1 MDNFYKCSSE
11 RCKFK
16 WGEISY
22 SSGWPKI
29 SDYLSCWR
37 ASGESG
43 NFIQCQ
49 EENWSNC
56 FERNCQYLQ
65 KLKIT
70 DSLAILIWLIN
81 SSKAAFKLFWQQS
94 TVNIYIFHIA
104 NQNIH
109 MHTRI
114 YNWNNFTIRYLT
126 FYILV
131 DRIFLYSVLFYSFL
145 SHPFHASPL
154 YFNPIH
160 STVVTSH
167 SIDFMTLTG
176 CIPQFENHPIKKSP
190 HLLRIVQRCLLKH
203 HLQ

>member
-131 DRIFLYSVLFYSFL
+131 DRIFLYSVLFCSILFYPTHSMPL
-145 SHPFHASPL
+145 RSISIQSIPLWSPAIQL
-154 YFNPIH
+154 ISWH
-160 STVVTSH
+160 
-167 SIDFMTLTG
+167 
-176 CIPQFENHPIKKSP
+176 
-190 HLLRIVQRCLLKH
+190 
-203 HLQ
+203 